1 MSRKYIDYDE
11 EAAKQFK
18 ALPKDF
24 QEDWGD
30 LRNITLT
37 HDREQ

>member
-1 MSRKYIDYDE
+1 MSRKYINYDE
-11 EAAKQFK
+11 EAARQFN

-30 LRNITLT
+30 LRSITLN
-37 HDREQ
+37 HDHEE